1 MSTFQGLELSKRA
14 LFAQQGGLYTT
25 GHNISNVNTQGYSR
39 QRVNFEATTPF
50 PSPSRNMPG
59 RAGQLGTGVDIGVID
74 RIRNKFLDMQ
84 YRTENSRM
92 GYWETR
98 SEALSRME
106 ELLNEPSENGLNKT
120 MDRFWQSLQ
129 DLADNPE
136 NEGARSVVA
145 QRGLAV
151 AETFNHLHKSL
162 TSIQKDL
169 KEEIDQSVKDVNK
182 LVEDINE
189 LNKQIRKIE
198 PHGMLANDL
207 YDERDRLIDKLSGFM
222 NIKVTYTESSS
233 SSLDIADGLASIQI
247 VDKSGSSFEPPVYL
261 INAKDNKD
269 NLDEAVNKLIIE
281 PGKDTNGSITS
292 ITVEDQSGASGM
304 DLLKSTGSISSLVT
318 AHGYQENGKEK
329 GDYPEMIQKLD
340 DMAKAFAEEFNK
352 IHTAD
357 GAHGV
362 KVDENGDIIISEEDP
377 LKFFVKVDPNKEFSA
392 DNITVNPEILKDGKK
407 IAASLGD
414 SLNNDNVLK
423 LAEIF
428 DAKVLI
434 AEGTDRQEKTS
445 VRDFYNAMIGDMG
458 VAGQEAGRNVENTAI
473 LKNQV
478 DNSRMATS
486 AVSLDE
492 EMSNLIKFQ
501 HAYNAAARNMTAIDE
516 IIDRIINQMG
526 LVGR

>member
-151 AETFNHLHKSL
+151 AETFNHLSKSL

-169 KEEIDQSVKDVNK
+169 KEEIDQSVKDVNG
-182 LVEDINE
+182 LLNDINE
-189 LNKQIRKIE
+189 INKQIRKIE

-207 YDERDRLIDKLSGFM
+207 YDERDRLLDKLSNLV

-233 SSLDIADGLASIQI
+233 SSLDIADGIANIELVDESGASL
-247 VDKSGSSFEPPVYL
+247 GEPPV
-261 INAKDNKD
+261 
-269 NLDEAVNKLIIE
+269 KLLTADDMKETKIE
-281 PGKDTNGSITS
+281 NRLQ
-292 ITVEDQSGASGM
+292 ITVPEGENYVSGVNVNGTEIAYDKFKRSGS
-304 DLLKSTGSISSLVT
+304 LSSLIQ
-318 AHGYQENGKEK
+318 AYGYDNDK
-329 GDYPEMIQKLD
+329 GDYPEMLAKLD
-340 DMAKAFAEEFNK
+340 KMAQKFAEAFNDVHK
-352 IHTAD
+352 K
-357 GAHGV
+357 GV
-362 KVDENGDIIISEEDP
+362 DLNGDNGKNFFVNSKPAEGEDENANITAG
-377 LKFFVKVDPNKEFSA
+377 
-392 DNITVNPEILKDGKK
+392 NITVNKEILENGKLIAAGAVDADGKP
-407 IAASLGD
+407 LGER
-414 SLNNDNVLK
+414 NGDNALQ
-423 LAEIF
+423 L
-428 DAKVLI
+428 AKVFDDENVI
-434 AEGTDRQEKTS
+434 ESTS
-445 VRDFYNAMIGDMG
+445 IRKYYNALIGNMG
-458 VAGQEAGRNVENTAI
+458 VAGQEAGRNLENTAI
-473 LKNQV
+473 LKHQV